1 MTFYFESLTKSFH
14 SISSFIDTTEMSSV
28 TVVKVTFRSFS
39 LLQEELPKDVFRLDQ
54 ATINEEQNRTLQLRF
69 TQKEVRGKK

>member
-1 MTFYFESLTKSFH
+1 
-14 SISSFIDTTEMSSV
+14 MSSV

>member
-1 MTFYFESLTKSFH
+1 
-14 SISSFIDTTEMSSV
+14 MSSV

-39 LLQEELPKDVFRLDQ
+39 LLQEELPNDVFRLDQ
-54 ATINEEQNRTLQLRF
+54 ATINEEENRILRLRF